1 MREQRGDVVNAAKG
15 GWTRRWKRSK
25 VDIRVRIRRWE
36 EPEEATSVVRTYEL
50 SEGGM
55 SVYASE
61 TLEIGAFMQVVI
73 ALPAA
78 ANPLRLR
85 AVVRN
90 RRGFRC
96 GLEFVEPSAA
106 EKYELARYLGTTERV
121 TES

>member
-1 MREQRGDVVNAAKG
+1 LDAPKRK
-15 GWTRRWKRSK
+15 WKRFK

-36 EPEEATSVVRTYEL
+36 EPDEHASVVRTYEL

-61 TLEIGAFMQVVI
+61 TLDIGTFMLAEFSLAPSQYG
-73 ALPAA
+73 
-78 ANPLRLR
+78 LRIR

-96 GLEFVEPSAA
+96 GLEFVDLPAA
-106 EKYELARYLGTTERV
+106 ERAEILRYLGSLADVIEI
-121 TES
+121 